1 MKQNVILI
9 QTDCNESSEGRSQ
22 SLYNLY
28 TPFFFTKLRLSTVG
42 CPLPINLPK
51 VQRGVSYY
59 QLRRRSLLRLK

>member
-51 VQRGVSYY
+51 VQRVYHIISYEEDLCY
-59 QLRRRSLLRLK
+59 V